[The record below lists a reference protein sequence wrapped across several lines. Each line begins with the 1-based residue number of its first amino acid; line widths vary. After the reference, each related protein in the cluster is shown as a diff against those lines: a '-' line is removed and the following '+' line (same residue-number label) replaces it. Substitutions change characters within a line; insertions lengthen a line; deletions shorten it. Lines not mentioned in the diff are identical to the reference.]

1 MVRKKLIIAVL
12 ATLCM
17 TCALFMFASANS
29 VPASKDTTTNVYVTN
44 WPTAKAPYWEVL
56 RLYAVRR
63 PLWGPYPTD
72 VYANSLTDSIDK
84 FETTLVGSVQHT
96 YDLEV
101 GEVAVIFN
109 ESIVAERSFEN
120 AFALGGPVKI
130 FSGYSTDGGEM
141 VDHTLRLYL
150 EIIHA
155 DGSRITIG
163 GADYNTRGNIQTGYV
178 FLSVSPGLIIA
189 PGKRLAVGILDSAK
203 NSAGAP
209 ISVTS
214 NCYFCNYD
222 AGEPVFRFYVEIPF
236 KTIG

>member
-12 ATLCM
+12 ATLCI
-17 TCALFMFASANS
+17 TSTLFIFAPANS

-44 WPTAKAPYWEVL
+44 WPTAKVPYSEVL

-84 FETTLVGSVQHT
+84 FETTLVGSIQHT
-96 YDLEV
+96 YNLNV

-109 ESIVAERSFEN
+109 ENIVAERGFEN

-130 FSGYSTDGGEM
+130 FSGCSTDGGEM

-163 GADYNTRGNIQTGYV
+163 SADYNTRGNIQTGYV
-178 FLSVSPGLIIA
+178 FLDVAPGAIIA
-189 PGKRLAVGILDSAK
+189 RGERLAVGIRDIAR
-203 NSAGAP
+203 NSAIGP

-214 NCYFCNYD
+214 NCYFCNYE

-236 KTIG
+236 KTI

>member
-17 TCALFMFASANS
+17 TSILFMFASANS

-44 WPTAKAPYWEVL
+44 WPTAKAPYSEVL

-96 YDLEV
+96 YTLNP

-109 ESIVAERSFEN
+109 ENIVAERSFKN

-130 FSGYSTDGGEM
+130 FSGCSTDGGEM
-141 VDHTLRLYL
+141 VDHTLQLYL

-163 GADYNTRGNIQTGYV
+163 SADYNTRGNIQTGYV
-178 FLSVSPGLIIA
+178 FLIAA
-189 PGKRLAVGILDSAK
+189 PGAIIPPGERLAVGILDIAR
-203 NSAGAP
+203 NSAIEP
-209 ISVTS
+209 ISVTT
-214 NCYFCNYD
+214 NCYFCKYE
-222 AGEPVFRFYVEIPF
+222 AGEPVFRFYLEIPF
-236 KTIG
+236 KTL